1 MEKFEQQPNLEDA
14 QAQTSQTR
22 EQFEQ
27 ERDIRAKERN
37 RYRTIWQKILGREKT
52 GEMDIAVEEALRMDA
67 EIETMMQEGKV
78 ASTTE
83 AVEVIEKE
91 GNFGL
96 MGQERIGKEEWARF
110 RTLQFGGAL
119 EENDF
124 GKASE
129 IVYQA
134 GQEKKVDDE
143 NRQILEETIAPLIT
157 QKVAELIQAKD
168 GRNFVRAF
176 YELGRLQPITAEG
189 LSQENLQSPEIQGA
203 IKENLISWMRTD
215 PEYFAK
221 YRNKWEQA
229 GIINGSEMNMLQEV
243 QNIAKDKLISWMRID
258 PEYFAKYRDLWGN
271 AGIIEVDEMNTLEEI
286 QKIAREKLLSWNRID
301 SRYFAKYRD
310 IWAGLGIINAEEA
323 NGWIKSLS

>member
-1 MEKFEQQPNLEDA
+1 MEKFKQQPNLEDA
-14 QAQTSQTR
+14 QAQTPQTR

-27 ERDIRAKERN
+27 ERDIRAEERS
-37 RYRTIWQKILGREKT
+37 RYRTIWQKILGREKI

-91 GNFGL
+91 GKFGL
-96 MGQERIGKEEWARF
+96 KGQERIGKEEWARF

-119 EENDF
+119 EKNDF

-143 NRQILEETIAPLIT
+143 NRQILKETIAPLIT
-157 QKVAELIQAKD
+157 QKIAELIQAKD

-176 YELGRLQPITAEG
+176 YELGCLQPITAEG

-221 YRNKWEQA
+221 YRDKWANTGFVENKEALNTLPEIQ
-229 GIINGSEMNMLQEV
+229 Q
-243 QNIAKDKLISWMRID
+243 IAKEKLISWMRTD
-258 PEYFAKYRDLWGN
+258 PEYFAKYRNKWEQ
-271 AGIIEVDEMNTLEEI
+271 A
-286 QKIAREKLLSWNRID
+286 
-301 SRYFAKYRD
+301 
-310 IWAGLGIINAEEA
+310 
-323 NGWIKSLS
+323 